1 MKRFLPACFL
11 ALAFIFWGSAPG
23 IASKKET
30 SHKHVT
36 HAKKKTSHKK
46 SSHKKS
52 THKEASHKKSSKS
65 KKGQAGTYYVKPI
78 EENLRVAPSGKRV
91 GTLVQG
97 APVTVDKV
105 RGSWAHVTVRAWIW
119 RPSLTKTKPKMS
131 SELLIED
138 VAGAFEKKG
147 FVIKGTL
154 DNQTKVSFAKVVLQ
168 GELFKGKKRVAH
180 KTLTLFSRKKPLPA
194 GRSYSFKIFFKRQKG
209 FDGYGVHILSA
220 SQK

>member
-11 ALAFIFWGSAPG
+11 ALAFIFGGSAPG
-23 IASKKET
+23 IASKKEV
-30 SHKHVT
+30 SHKHAT
-36 HAKKKTSHKK
+36 HAKKKTSHKN
-46 SSHKKS
+46 S
-52 THKEASHKKSSKS
+52 THKKTAHKKASYKKSSKP
-65 KKGQAGTYYVKPI
+65 KKRQTGTYYVKPV

-91 GTLVQG
+91 GTLVRG

-105 RGSWAHVTVRAWIW
+105 KGSWAQVTIRAWIW

-138 VAGAFEKKG
+138 VAGTFEKKG

-180 KTLTLFSRKKPLPA
+180 KTLTLFTKKKPLPA
-194 GRSYSFKIFFKRQKG
+194 GKSYSFRIFFKRQTG